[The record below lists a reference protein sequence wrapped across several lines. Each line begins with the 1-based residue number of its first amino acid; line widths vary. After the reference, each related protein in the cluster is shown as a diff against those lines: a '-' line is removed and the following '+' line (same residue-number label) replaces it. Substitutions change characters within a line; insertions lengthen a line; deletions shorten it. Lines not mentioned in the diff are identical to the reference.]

1 MESHKEFKKW
11 MLADPETRAEY
22 DRLDP
27 EFALLDELLKARQ
40 QAGVSQAEI
49 ARRMGTKPPAVSR
62 LLAGVASDK
71 HSPSIATLRKY
82 AAACGLR
89 LEIHLVK

>member
-1 MESHKEFKKW
+1 MESHTEFKKR
-11 MLADPETRAEY
+11 MLADPESRAEY

-27 EFALLDELLKARQ
+27 EFALLDELLNARQ

-49 ARRMGTKPPAVSR
+49 ARRMGTKPSAVSR

-82 AAACGLR
+82 ADACGLR